1 MSFLAPLFF
10 AGLAALAI
18 PVLVH
23 LIERERKDIIEFPS
37 LMFIR
42 QIPYQSVERRR
53 IHNWLLLL
61 LRAGAMILLVFA
73 FARPFFTQSAASAAG
88 ALTGAREVVIL
99 LDRSASMGYG
109 DRFERAKA
117 EARAVVDGLSGD
129 DQATLVLFGD
139 RVEETVRATADH
151 GSLVAAI
158 NAAELTAQATHYG
171 QPMRFAQSVLSR
183 SALPRLEAVLI
194 TDFQRSGWERQEDVR
209 LPEGAVLTPIS
220 VAEPETDNLSI
231 SSVAFEREMFS
242 GTERVVVTAG
252 LVNRGSRDIVEQP
265 VQLEINGR
273 VVETA
278 PVSIGPNAGGSVTFP
293 QVTISNEYV
302 RGTVRAG
309 TDAMP
314 ADNVSHF
321 VLSPARPLPVLVVQA
336 DGAAVAGT
344 RSPSV
349 YLTTA
354 LGARTA
360 PQFEAEVLSAA
371 RLTPAELEGR
381 AVVVLNNS
389 TTISTAAERALEQ
402 FVRQG
407 GGLFMALGGETP
419 WRGDSTL
426 VPGALGQMVDR
437 RATRGTLGYLDYSH
451 PVLEP
456 FKDPRNGTFAN
467 ARFYRY
473 MRLQPAPEDRVLARF
488 DDGSAALVER
498 AVGAGRVVAW
508 TTTLDGGWN
517 DFPVQPLYPVVMPD
531 LLAYLAQYEEPD
543 PWHTVGRM
551 MDVSLPVA
559 SMVRQGAVGNVADV
573 MRSASAVVLTPSGRQ
588 LSLGEGGASTVELGE
603 QGFYTVRVQG
613 ADGQPF
619 VAAVNL
625 DPLESDLT
633 PQPEQEFVAAATGT
647 AAVTASGQS
656 LERPDMTAA
665 EIEKRQ
671 ANWWVLLVLAAGL
684 LLAESVLANR
694 LSRGGRGAP
703 VGATPGR

>member
-1 MSFLAPLFF
+1 MGFLAPLFF
-10 AGLAALAI
+10 AGLLALGI

-61 LRAGAMILLVFA
+61 LRAGAMILLVLA
-73 FARPFFTQSAASAAG
+73 FARPFFTQSQASAVG

-117 EARAVVDGLSGD
+117 EARQVVNGMAGE

-151 GSLVAAI
+151 GSLLAAI
-158 NAAELTAQATHYG
+158 DAAELTSQATRYG
-171 QPMRFAQSVLSR
+171 QPLRFAQSLLSR
-183 SALPRLEAVLI
+183 SSLPRLEAVLI
-194 TDFQRSGWERQEDVR
+194 TDFQRSGWERQDDVQ
-209 LPEGAVLTPIS
+209 LPEGAVLTPVS
-220 VAEPETDNLSI
+220 VAEPETTNLSI

-242 GTERVVVTAG
+242 GTERVIVTAG
-252 LVNRGSRDIVEQP
+252 LVNRGARDITNQTVE
-265 VQLEINGR
+265 LEINGR
-273 VVETA
+273 VVESR
-278 PVSIGPNAGGSVTFP
+278 PVTIGPNAGGSVTFP
-293 QVTISNEYV
+293 QVTISTAYV
-302 RGTVRAG
+302 RGSVRAG
-309 TDAMP
+309 TDEMA
-314 ADNVSHF
+314 ADNVFHF
-321 VLSPARPLPVLVVQA
+321 VLSPGRPLPVLVVQS

-344 RSPSV
+344 QSPSV
-349 YLTTA
+349 FVTTA
-354 LGARTA
+354 LEARTA
-360 PQFEAEVLSAA
+360 PQFEAEVMSAA

-381 AVVVLNNS
+381 AVVVLNNA

-402 FVRQG
+402 FVNQG
-407 GGLFMALGGETP
+407 GGLFLALGGQMP
-419 WRGDSTL
+419 WRGESPL
-426 VPGALGQMVDR
+426 VPGSVGQMVDR
-437 RATRGTLGYLDYSH
+437 RATRGTLGFLDHSH

-473 MRLQPAPEDRVLARF
+473 MRLTPGPDDRVLARF

-498 AVGAGRVVAW
+498 AVGAGRVIAW
-508 TTTLDGGWN
+508 TSTLDGVWN
-517 DFPVQPLYPVVMPD
+517 DFPTKPLYPVVIPD

-543 PWHTVGRM
+543 PWLTVGRM
-551 MDVSLPVA
+551 MDLSLPVG

-573 MRSASAVVLTPSGRQ
+573 MRTASAVVLTPSGRQ
-588 LSLGEGGASTVELGE
+588 LSLGDGGTPAVELGE

-625 DPLESDLT
+625 DPIESDLT
-633 PQPEQEFVAAATGT
+633 VQPEQEFLAAATGE

-656 LERPDMTAA
+656 LERPDMTPA

-671 ANWWVLLVLAAGL
+671 ANWWFLLVVAAGL

-694 LSRGGRGAP
+694 LSRGGRKAP
-703 VGATPGR
+703 VGAVAGR